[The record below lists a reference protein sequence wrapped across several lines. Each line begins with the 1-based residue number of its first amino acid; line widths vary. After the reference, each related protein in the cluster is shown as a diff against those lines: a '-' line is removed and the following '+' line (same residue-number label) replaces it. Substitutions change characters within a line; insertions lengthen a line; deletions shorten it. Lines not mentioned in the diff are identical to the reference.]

1 MGDRPYVIAI
11 SEEMQHLCFPDGSW
25 EELLALYPF
34 AVIRSLAEMGEEEW
48 IALCR
53 EADILAG
60 PWGMRPFPDTDDPS
74 DLPQYLC
81 YVGGAVSGFLTE
93 RHLQL
98 GMRVTN
104 WGDCIAD
111 TIAESAL
118 MGILACLRR
127 VGYHQHVT
135 HQARGW
141 RVPGELA
148 DSASLLGKRVGLI
161 GLGQIARALVSLVRP
176 FGVALFAYDP
186 YVPDAAFAQYGVTRV
201 GSLEE
206 LFRTCPI
213 ITNHA
218 GRVPELA
225 GRIDRAM
232 LRLLPDDGLFV
243 NTARGQI
250 LVEEDLAAEHQAGRL
265 WSCLDV
271 FEPEPPAP
279 DNPLRDTPRC
289 LITPHQAGPT
299 KDRYHCM
306 GRRAIE
312 NLTRWRA
319 GEPLLGEVTAEMLPR
334 MT

>member
-1 MGDRPYVIAI
+1 MSDRRYVVAI
-11 SEEMQHLCFPDGSW
+11 SEEMQQLCFPQGSW
-25 EELLALYPF
+25 DELPALYPF
-34 AVIRSLAEMGEEEW
+34 AVVRSLAELSEDEW
-48 IALCR
+48 VALCC
-53 EADILAG
+53 EVEVLVG
-60 PWGMRPFPDTDDPS
+60 PWGMRPFPDTDDPA

-81 YVGGAVSGFLTE
+81 YMAGGVNGFLTE
-93 RHLQL
+93 KHLAL

-104 WGDCIAD
+104 WGDCVAD

-135 HQARGW
+135 HQQRGW
-141 RVPGELA
+141 RVPGEFT
-148 DSASLLGKRVGLI
+148 DSASLFGKQVGLI
-161 GLGQIARALVSLVRP
+161 GLGQIARALVPLLTP
-176 FGVALFAYDP
+176 FGVMLFAYDP
-186 YVPDAAFAQYGVTRV
+186 YVPDEVFAEHGVTRV

-206 LFRTCPI
+206 LLHTCPI

-225 GRIDRAM
+225 GRIDREM
-232 LRLLPDDGLFV
+232 LGLLPDDGVFV

-271 FEPEPPAP
+271 FEPEPPSL
-279 DNPLRDTPRC
+279 DSPLRDTPRC

-306 GRRAIE
+306 GRRAID
-312 NLTRWRA
+312 NLGRWKS
-319 GEPLLGEVTAEMLPR
+319 GKPLLGEVTAEMLPR

>member
-1 MGDRPYVIAI
+1 MAAHRFVIAI
-11 SEEMQHLCFPDGSW
+11 SEEMQGLCFPAGSW

-34 AVIRSLAEMGEEEW
+34 VTVRSLADLSGEEW
-48 IALCR
+48 RALCR
-53 EADILAG
+53 DAEIIVG
-60 PWGMRPFPDTDDPS
+60 PWGLRPFPDTDDPG
-74 DLPQYLC
+74 DLPRYLC
-81 YVGGAVSGFLTE
+81 YLSGAVSGFLTE
-93 RHLQL
+93 AHLHL

-104 WGDCIAD
+104 WGDAIAD

-127 VGYHQHVT
+127 LGYNQHVA
-135 HQARGW
+135 QQQRGW
-141 RVPGELA
+141 RIAGEFT
-148 DSASLLGKRVGLI
+148 DSASLFGRRVGLI
-161 GLGQIARALVSLVRP
+161 GLGQIARALLPLLRP
-176 FGVALFAYDP
+176 FGVQAFAYDP
-186 YVPDAAFAQYGVTRV
+186 YVPDAVFAEHAVTRV
-201 GSLEE
+201 ESLEA
-206 LFRTCPI
+206 LFRACPI

-225 GRIDRAM
+225 RKIDRAM
-232 LRLLPDDGLFV
+232 LRLLPDDGILV

-250 LVEEDLAAEHQAGRL
+250 LVEEDLAAEHHVGRL

-299 KDRYHCM
+299 RDRYHCM
-306 GRRAIE
+306 GRRAID
-312 NLTRWRA
+312 NLKRWQA
-319 GEPLLGEVTAEMLPR
+319 GAPLLGEVTVEMLPR

>member
-1 MGDRPYVIAI
+1 MGERRFIVAI
-11 SEEMQHLCFPDGSW
+11 STEMQGLCFPGESW
-25 EELLALYPF
+25 GELLALYPF
-34 AVIRSLAEMGEEEW
+34 VTLRSPAELTEEEW
-48 IALCR
+48 RALCR
-53 EADILAG
+53 EAEILVG
-60 PWGMRPFPDTDDPS
+60 PWGMRPFPQTTDAS

-81 YVGGAVSGFLTE
+81 YLSGAVSGFLTE
-93 RHLQL
+93 DHLRL

-118 MGILACLRR
+118 MGLLACLRR

-135 HQARGW
+135 HQQRGW
-141 RVPGELA
+141 RAAGEFT
-148 DSASLLGKRVGLI
+148 DSASLFGKRVGLI
-161 GLGQIARALVSLVRP
+161 GLGQIARALLPLLRP
-176 FGVALFAYDP
+176 FGVEVFAYDP
-186 YVPDAAFAQYGVTRV
+186 YVSDDVFAEYGVVRV
-201 GSLEE
+201 ESLET
-206 LFRTCPI
+206 LFEACPI
-213 ITNHA
+213 ISNHA

-225 GRIDRAM
+225 RRIDRAM
-232 LRLLPDDGLFV
+232 LRRLPDDGVFV

-250 LVEEDLAAEHQAGRL
+250 LVEEDLAAEHRAGRL

-299 KDRYHCM
+299 SDRYHCM
-306 GRRAIE
+306 GRRAID
-312 NLTRWRA
+312 NLQRWQA
-319 GEPLLGEVTAEMLPR
+319 GRPLLGELTPEMLPR

>member
-1 MGDRPYVIAI
+1 MSRRCYVIAI
-11 SEEMQHLCFPDGSW
+11 SEEMQRLCFPGGSW
-25 EELLALYPF
+25 DELMAIYPL
-34 AVIRSLAEMGEEEW
+34 AVIRSLADLSEEAW
-48 IALCR
+48 LALCR
-53 EADILAG
+53 EVDILVG
-60 PWGMRPFPDTDDPS
+60 PWGMRPFPNTDTAA

-81 YVGGAVSGFLTE
+81 YMSGAVSGFLAE
-93 RHLQL
+93 KHLQL

-104 WGDCIAD
+104 WGDSIAD

-127 VGYHQHVT
+127 VGHHQHVA
-135 HQARGW
+135 HQQRGW
-141 RVPGELA
+141 RVRGESI
-148 DSASLLGKRVGLI
+148 DSASLLGNRVGLI
-161 GLGQIARALVSLVRP
+161 GLGQIARALVRLLEP
-176 FGVALFAYDP
+176 FAAQVFAYDP
-186 YVPDAAFAQYGVTRV
+186 YVPDDVFAQCGVTRV
-201 GSLEE
+201 ASLQE
-206 LFRTCPI
+206 LFRACPV

-225 GRIDRAM
+225 RKIDRTM
-232 LRLLPDDGLFV
+232 LRLLPDDGVFV

-271 FEPEPPAP
+271 FEPEPPAS
-279 DNPLRDTPRC
+279 DNPLRGTPRC

-306 GRRAIE
+306 GRRAID
-312 NLTRWRA
+312 NLKRWKS

>member
-1 MGDRPYVIAI
+1 MGDHRFVVAI
-11 SEEMQHLCFPDGSW
+11 SEEMQRLCFPGGAWD
-25 EELLALYPF
+25 ELLGLYPF
-34 AVIRSLAEMGEEEW
+34 ECVRSLAGLSEDEW
-48 IALCR
+48 RALCR
-53 EADILAG
+53 EVEVLVG
-60 PWGMRPFPDTDDPS
+60 PWGMRAFPVTDTAA

-81 YVGGAVSGFLTE
+81 YMSGAVSGFLTE
-93 RHLQL
+93 KHLQL

-104 WGDCIAD
+104 WGDSIAD

-127 VGYHQHVT
+127 VGHHQHVT
-135 HQARGW
+135 HQQRGW
-141 RVPGELA
+141 RAAGEA
-148 DSASLLGKRVGLI
+148 TESASLFGKRVGLI
-161 GLGQIARALVSLVRP
+161 GLGQIGRALLPLLKP
-176 FGVALFAYDP
+176 FGVEVFAYDP
-186 YVPDAAFAQYGVTRV
+186 YVADAVFAEHGVTRV
-201 GSLEE
+201 DSLEA
-206 LFRTCPI
+206 LFRMCPI

-225 GRIDRAM
+225 RRIDRAV
-232 LRLLPDDGLFV
+232 LRLLPDDGVLV

-271 FEPEPPAP
+271 FEPEPPAA
-279 DNPLRDTPRC
+279 DSPLRDTPRC

-306 GRRAIE
+306 GRHAID
-312 NLTRWRA
+312 NLRRWQA
-319 GEPLLGEVTAEMLPR
+319 GEPLLGEITAEMLPR